1 MVARKHKPEIVFDEA
16 AHLYLVDG
24 QKVVSTTTVL
34 NYLSD
39 TEYKKV
45 NPTILEQ
52 AAKRGTAVHE
62 YCELIDYDAMPEYIE
77 AELVGYVQAYLSFI
91 RDYSPMWE
99 QVEATVYCESKGYI
113 GTLDRA
119 GLIDGKQTIVDIKTL
134 ASPTKINK
142 FTVSVQTAA
151 YALAR
156 RETVG
161 TETEKRYALYLGKDG
176 NYNLMDCGLYE
187 IKYGIDSMAIFDQC
201 LSLYKQVQKLKDAKS
216 IGRKEKR

>member
-1 MVARKHKPEIVFDEA
+1 MSHDIFFDPEEHI
-16 AHLYLVDG
+16 YLVDG
-24 QKVVSTTTVL
+24 QEVVSTTTVL

-39 TEYKKV
+39 MEYKKV
-45 NPTILEQ
+45 NPVILEQ
-52 AAKRGTAVHE
+52 AAKRGTAIHE

-77 AELVGYVQAYLSFI
+77 GDLVGYIQAYLSFI

-99 QVEATVYCESKGYI
+99 QVETTVYCESKGYI

-134 ASPTKINK
+134 ASPTKMNK
-142 FTVSVQTAA
+142 FTVSIQTAA

-176 NYNLMDCGLYE
+176 DYNLMDCGLYE

-201 LSLYKQVQKLKDAKS
+201 LSLYKQVQELKDAKPIS
-216 IGRKEKR
+216 RKGKG